1 MKFIAGVIVG
11 FLLVPLGAYLYFASG
26 QAPVATTDSDMPFEH
41 FLAHK
46 ALHARIAKE
55 MPKTFPIQPS
65 EANFLAGAELYKQHC
80 GVCHGVPLTP
90 KTAIA
95 AGMYPNPPRLLE
107 GQGVTDDE
115 PGESYWKIF
124 NGIRLSGM
132 PGFSKSLS
140 ETQMWQIALLV
151 ADADKLPNSAKAAL
165 VGPIVVSTPAAITPI
180 APPPPFP
187 NAPPK

>member
-1 MKFIAGVIVG
+1 M
-11 FLLVPLGAYLYFASG
+11 
-26 QAPVATTDSDMPFEH
+26 
-41 FLAHK
+41 
-46 ALHARIAKE
+46 
-55 MPKTFPIQPS
+55 
-65 EANFLAGAELYKQHC
+65 
-80 GVCHGVPLTP
+80 
-90 KTAIA
+90 
-95 AGMYPNPPRLLE
+95 
-107 GQGVTDDE
+107 TDDE